1 MRKDWSFLWT
11 ALPPKHYL
19 PMFFHCFA
27 GETQRAFKD
36 EQRTPT
42 NTNYGIDMGH
52 GIAEC
57 VKSRWKENIEKMK
70 KGWVTI
76 PFMMHWF
83 AASPMVQLFVI
94 CQSHSTMQLRE
105 CKWCKLILTALTL
118 INIEL
123 ERHSESTFSFKAN
136 ARFSIFF
143 YFFFFKN
150 LIWSTNWT
158 YWHLPS
164 PKLYSTSPSS
174 FGLSDLQINS
184 VGSQLGRRKA
194 VMGMMITPWLS
205 QTKNGNDHIIPAWI
219 SPGGE
224 INGA

>member
-19 PMFFHCFA
+19 PMFFHCFP

-70 KGWVTI
+70 KGWVTV

-94 CQSHSTMQLRE
+94 CQSHSTMQLGSANDANSSSLH
-105 CKWCKLILTALTL
+105 WHLLTL
-118 INIEL
+118 NWKGT
-123 ERHSESTFSFKAN
+123 RRAHSPPRLMPVLVFTF
-136 ARFSIFF
+136 FSS
-143 YFFFFKN
+143 FFKK

-158 YWHLPS
+158 YWLLPS
-164 PKLYSTSPSS
+164 PKLCSTSPSS

-184 VGSQLGRRKA
+184 VASQLGRRKS

>member
-11 ALPPKHYL
+11 VLPPKHYL
-19 PMFFHCFA
+19 PMFFNCFA

-36 EQRTPT
+36 EQQTPT

-70 KGWVTI
+70 EAWVTI

-94 CQSHSTMQLRE
+94 CQSHSTMQLRKR
-105 CKWCKLILTALTL
+105 KWCKLILAVLTL

-123 ERHSESTFSFKAN
+123 ERHSKCIFNSKAN
-136 ARFSIFF
+136 ASTPC
-143 YFFFFKN
+143 FFFF
-150 LIWSTNWT
+150 IFQETDSSTNTHWV
-158 YWHLPS
+158 LPP
-164 PKLYSTSPSS
+164 PKLYSASPLYKTFKFCLLLNIFCLLPNLHIFPFSCMP
-174 FGLSDLQINS
+174 S
-184 VGSQLGRRKA
+184 VFSLLCFPS
-194 VMGMMITPWLS
+194 VF
-205 QTKNGNDHIIPAWI
+205 
-219 SPGGE
+219 SPCLL
-224 INGA
+224 